1 MFFFTVFHVEE
12 FDMLY
17 DVICALPDD
26 VVLISY
32 DRTNRVYELTIDIKE
47 LGYGRCVRER
57 DFAAYRPSAQLL
69 AIYKYFTRIS
79 VEEYIDDYT
88 KIYVSDEKDFPKM
101 YIYAKNKAESVPFV
115 LFGHHYSVLRM
126 ASSIDEYD
134 CYGTPRVWNQ
144 QFKQYFKTNYF
155 KFVEEYCPNRGH
167 WEVTFEPNVFQGQ
180 DELEVFRLLRN
191 QVNDEREEEEARE
204 EEEEWESDDEVEG
217 SDDFYDEYDEAEID
231 F

>member
-47 LGYGRCVRER
+47 LGYGKCVRER
-57 DFAAYRPSAQLL
+57 DFAAYRPTAQLL

-167 WEVTFEPNVFQGQ
+167 REVTFEPNVFQGQ

-191 QVNDEREEEEARE
+191 QVNDEREEEEEHE
-204 EEEEWESDDEVEG
+204 EEEDWESEDEVEG
-217 SDDFYDEYDEAEID
+217 SDDFYDEYDEAEVD

>member
-47 LGYGRCVRER
+47 LGYGKCVRER
-57 DFAAYRPSAQLL
+57 DFAAYRPTAQLL

-155 KFVEEYCPNRGH
+155 KFVEEYCPNRSH
-167 WEVTFEPNVFQGQ
+167 REVTFEPNVFQGQ

-191 QVNDEREEEEARE
+191 QVNDEREEEEEHE
-204 EEEEWESDDEVEG
+204 EEEDWESEDEVEG